1 MAAAGR
7 PRTFDKDVALT
18 KAMHVFWEK
27 GFEGTTMTDLVQ
39 AIGIKAPSLYA
50 AFGNK
55 DALFSA
61 VVSHYLPIVTNGQLA
76 ALNNTNNIADA
87 VENALAECVQLFTSK
102 DNPQSCLIMTAAI
115 NTAPEH
121 SEHVSELQTLRK
133 GYQAAWTAR
142 FEKAKVE
149 HQLKADADAAALAE
163 YFTTVILGMA
173 LRAKDNATQ
182 TELSKTAAFS
192 SQVLIDALMIKA

>member
-1 MAAAGR
+1 MAVAGR
-7 PRTFDKDVALT
+7 PRTFDKDEALT

-27 GFEGTTMTDLVQ
+27 GFEGTTMADLVQ

-61 VVSHYLPIVTNGQLA
+61 VVLHYLPIVTNGQLG
-76 ALNNTNNIADA
+76 ALSNTSNIANA
-87 VENALAECVQLFTSK
+87 VEKALAECVRLFTSQ

-121 SEHVSELQTLRK
+121 SAHVTELQALRK
-133 GYQAAWTAR
+133 GYQAAWVAR
-142 FEKAKVE
+142 FEKAKAD
-149 HQLKADADAAALAE
+149 HQLKADADAATLAE

-182 TELSKTAAFS
+182 TELSKTAALS
-192 SQVLIDALMIKA
+192 RQVLVPFLTKS

>member
-1 MAAAGR
+1 MAVAGR

-27 GFEGTTMTDLVQ
+27 GFEGTTMADLVQ

-61 VVSHYLPIVTNGQLA
+61 VVSHYLPIVTKGQLA
-76 ALNNTNNIADA
+76 ALNNANNIADA
-87 VENALAECVQLFTSK
+87 VDNALAECVQLFTSQ

-121 SEHVSELQTLRK
+121 NQHVAELQALRK
-133 GYQAAWTAR
+133 GYQAAWLGR
-142 FEKAKVE
+142 FEKAKAD
-149 HQLKADADAAALAE
+149 HQLKIDADATALAE

-173 LRAKDNATQ
+173 LRAKDNATEN
-182 TELSKTAAFS
+182 ELSKTAALS
-192 SQVLIDALMIKA
+192 SQILAGFLTNH

>member
-1 MAAAGR
+1 MAVAGR
-7 PRTFDKDVALT
+7 PRTFDKEVALT

-27 GFEGTTMTDLVQ
+27 GFEGTTMADLVQ
-39 AIGIKAPSLYA
+39 AIGMKAPSLYA

-61 VVSHYLPIVTNGQLA
+61 VVSHYLPIITNGQLA
-76 ALNNTNNIADA
+76 ALNNTSHIAEA
-87 VENALAECVQLFTSK
+87 VDKTLAECVKLFTSQ

-121 SEHVSELQTLRK
+121 SAHVAELQALRK
-133 GYQAAWTAR
+133 VYQAAWVGR
-142 FEKAKVE
+142 FEKAKAD
-149 HQLKADADAAALAE
+149 HQLIEDTDAVALAE

-173 LRAKDNATQ
+173 LRAKDSASQ
-182 TELSKTAAFS
+182 AELSKTAALS
-192 SQVLIDALMIKA
+192 SQVLVAFLTKS